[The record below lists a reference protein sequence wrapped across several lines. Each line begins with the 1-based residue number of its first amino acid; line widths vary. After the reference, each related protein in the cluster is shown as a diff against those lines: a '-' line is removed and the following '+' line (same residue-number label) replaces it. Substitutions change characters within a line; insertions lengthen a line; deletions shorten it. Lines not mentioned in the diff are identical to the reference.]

1 LRARLRP
8 IGSSSAALVALAL
21 SRSHSLSTPAHPQA
35 AADKEKVGAGVSLSL
50 SDLRGGKGGGKKGGG
65 GAGAADGGGKAA
77 KPAGRGPPPP
87 KATKG
92 SDSYLGDL
100 DLPSS
105 DSETD
110 GSGDESR
117 AFTRDEKAD
126 VSLVSCFFFF
136 FSLFFARCTRVP
148 PCSLSHPL
156 THPSSPSP
164 QATERDAK
172 RIAERERKA
181 AERAAREKAAAL
193 ADDDNVFDVSFE
205 GSGGGAGGPGG
216 SDAVGGAVS
225 ATDIKVHNLTI
236 RAKGKILLE
245 GASLTVTAGR
255 RYGLVGPNGK
265 GKSTLL
271 RMIARRQVPVPD
283 TLDVLLVEQEVV
295 GDSTPA
301 LQAVVAADTE
311 LMALRAEEEELTAV
325 AAGEGPEADAA
336 GARLAEIYDR
346 LEDKA
351 AGSAEA
357 RASKILHGLGF
368 TQAMQARATADF
380 SGGWRMRISLAR
392 ALYIAPTLLLLDEP
406 TNHLD
411 LRAVL
416 WLEEYLTRWK
426 KTLIVVSHDRGFLNA
441 ITTDIVHLH
450 DERLHYYRGNFEQ
463 FEEMYD
469 QRRREVNKV
478 ADKFD
483 KAMRAAKRS
492 GGKAAQDKVVKG
504 AAAQAKGKKGKKGG
518 RGGDDDDDDGGAG
531 GGAAALPRRWTDYT
545 VTFTFPP
552 PTDLPTASLL
562 QLVDADFQYPGRSDF
577 ALSGLNIGVDM
588 GTRVAIVGPN
598 GAGKTTLMNLLAG
611 DLTPTAGEQRRS
623 HSLRVGRYAQHFVD
637 ALQMDDTPVEYLMR
651 RFPTSGLRPEQMR
664 AQLGRFGLAGH
675 HHLQPICKLSGGQ
688 KARVVFTAIS
698 LANPHILLLDEPTN
712 HLDMQSIDALGDAV
726 EAFEGGVIVISH
738 DAQLLERV
746 CADETKA
753 QVWVVEDGKVAAFD
767 GDFEDYREGLVKE
780 IAAEMEEDDAAAA
793 AAEAAARA
801 RRAQSLAAKKGGG
814 SGSAAPAAPAPAAEP
829 AFVNPLIS
837 NPSLLAK

>member
-1 LRARLRP
+1 MRRTKRKERAERCAQPADPPHFPLASLP
-8 IGSSSAALVALAL
+8 LAL
-21 SRSHSLSTPAHPQA
+21 SRSL
-35 AADKEKVGAGVSLSL
+35 
-50 SDLRGGKGGGKKGGG
+50 
-65 GAGAADGGGKAA
+65 
-77 KPAGRGPPPP
+77 
-87 KATKG
+87 
-92 SDSYLGDL
+92 Y
-100 DLPSS
+100 
-105 DSETD
+105 
-110 GSGDESR
+110 
-117 AFTRDEKAD
+117 
-126 VSLVSCFFFF
+126 
-136 FSLFFARCTRVP
+136 
-148 PCSLSHPL
+148 
-156 THPSSPSP
+156 
-164 QATERDAK
+164 QATERDNK

-181 AERAAREKAAAL
+181 GERAAREKAAAL

-205 GSGGGAGGPGG
+205 GGGGGGASAPLDG
-216 SDAVGGAVS
+216 DAVGGAVS

-245 GASLTVTAGR
+245 GASLAVTAGR

-271 RMIARRQVPVPD
+271 RMVARRQVPIPD
-283 TLDVLLVEQEVV
+283 GLDVLLVEQEVV
-295 GDSTPA
+295 GDATPA
-301 LQAVVAADTE
+301 LQAVVAADVE
-311 LMALRAEEEELTAV
+311 LVALRKEEEELTAA

-336 GARLAEIYDR
+336 GARLADVYER

-351 AGSAEA
+351 AGSADA

-368 TQAMQARATADF
+368 TQAMQGRATADF

-426 KTLIVVSHDRGFLNA
+426 KTLVVVSHDRGFLNA
-441 ITTDIVHLH
+441 ITTDIIHLH

-492 GGKAAQDKVVKG
+492 GGKAAQEKVVKG
-504 AAAQAKGKKGKKGG
+504 AASQAKSKAKG
-518 RGGDDDDDDGGAG
+518 RGRGVEEEEEAAGPG
-531 GGAAALPRRWTDYT
+531 GGPALPRRWTDYT

-552 PTDLPTASLL
+552 PTDLPSASLL
-562 QLVDADFQYPGRSDF
+562 QLVDADFQYPGRADF

-611 DLTPTAGEQRRS
+611 DLAPTSGEQRRS
-623 HSLRVGRYAQHFVD
+623 HALRVGRYAQHFVD

-651 RFPTSGLRPEQMR
+651 KFPTAGLRPEQMR

-688 KARVVFTAIS
+688 KARVVFTSIS
-698 LANPHILLLDEPTN
+698 LTNPHILLLDEPTN

-726 EAFEGGVIVISH
+726 EAFEGGVVVISH

-753 QVWVVEDGKVAAFD
+753 QVWVVEDGKVMATE
-767 GDFEDYREGLVKE
+767 GDFEDYRESLVKE

-801 RRAQSLAAKKGGG
+801 RRAKSLSVTRKGGG
-814 SGSAAPAAPAPAAEP
+814 AATTAAAPAVAEEP
-829 AFVNPLIS
+829 EVYVNPLIS
-837 NPSLLAK
+837 NPSLM

>member
-1 LRARLRP
+1 MRRTKRKERAERCAQPADPPHFPLASLP
-8 IGSSSAALVALAL
+8 LAL
-21 SRSHSLSTPAHPQA
+21 SRSL
-35 AADKEKVGAGVSLSL
+35 
-50 SDLRGGKGGGKKGGG
+50 
-65 GAGAADGGGKAA
+65 
-77 KPAGRGPPPP
+77 
-87 KATKG
+87 
-92 SDSYLGDL
+92 Y
-100 DLPSS
+100 
-105 DSETD
+105 
-110 GSGDESR
+110 
-117 AFTRDEKAD
+117 
-126 VSLVSCFFFF
+126 
-136 FSLFFARCTRVP
+136 
-148 PCSLSHPL
+148 
-156 THPSSPSP
+156 
-164 QATERDAK
+164 QATERDNK

-181 AERAAREKAAAL
+181 GERAAREKAAAL

-205 GSGGGAGGPGG
+205 GGGGGGASAPLDG
-216 SDAVGGAVS
+216 DAVGGAVS

-245 GASLTVTAGR
+245 GASLAVTAGR

-271 RMIARRQVPVPD
+271 RMVARRQVPIPD
-283 TLDVLLVEQEVV
+283 GLDVLLVEQEVV
-295 GDSTPA
+295 GDATPA
-301 LQAVVAADTE
+301 LQAVVAADVE
-311 LMALRAEEEELTAV
+311 LVALRKEEEELTAA

-336 GARLAEIYDR
+336 GARLADVYER

-351 AGSAEA
+351 AGSADA

-368 TQAMQARATADF
+368 TQAMQGRATADF

-426 KTLIVVSHDRGFLNA
+426 KTLVVVSHDRGFLNA
-441 ITTDIVHLH
+441 ITTDIIHLH

-492 GGKAAQDKVVKG
+492 GGKAAQEKVVKG
-504 AAAQAKGKKGKKGG
+504 AASQAKSKAKG
-518 RGGDDDDDDGGAG
+518 RGRGVEEEEEAAGPG
-531 GGAAALPRRWTDYT
+531 GGPALPRRWTDYT

-552 PTDLPTASLL
+552 PTDLPSASLL
-562 QLVDADFQYPGRSDF
+562 QLVDADFQYPGRADF

-611 DLTPTAGEQRRS
+611 DLAPTSGEQRRS
-623 HSLRVGRYAQHFVD
+623 HALRVGRYAQHFVD

-651 RFPTSGLRPEQMR
+651 KFPTAGLRPEQMR

-688 KARVVFTAIS
+688 KARVVFTSIS

-726 EAFEGGVIVISH
+726 EAFEGGVVVISH

-753 QVWVVEDGKVAAFD
+753 QVWVVEDGKVMATE
-767 GDFEDYREGLVKE
+767 GDFEDYRESLVKE

-801 RRAQSLAAKKGGG
+801 RRAKSLSVTRKGGG
-814 SGSAAPAAPAPAAEP
+814 AATTAAAPAVAEEP
-829 AFVNPLIS
+829 VVYVNPLIS
-837 NPSLLAK
+837 NPSLM

>member
-1 LRARLRP
+1 M
-8 IGSSSAALVALAL
+8 SF
-21 SRSHSLSTPAHPQA
+21 
-35 AADKEKVGAGVSLSL
+35 E
-50 SDLRGGKGGGKKGGG
+50 GGGGG
-65 GAGAADGGGKAA
+65 GASTPLDG
-77 KPAGRGPPPP
+77 
-87 KATKG
+87 
-92 SDSYLGDL
+92 
-100 DLPSS
+100 
-105 DSETD
+105 
-110 GSGDESR
+110 
-117 AFTRDEKAD
+117 
-126 VSLVSCFFFF
+126 
-136 FSLFFARCTRVP
+136 
-148 PCSLSHPL
+148 
-156 THPSSPSP
+156 
-164 QATERDAK
+164 
-172 RIAERERKA
+172 
-181 AERAAREKAAAL
+181 
-193 ADDDNVFDVSFE
+193 
-205 GSGGGAGGPGG
+205 
-216 SDAVGGAVS
+216 DAVGGAVS

-245 GASLTVTAGR
+245 GASLAVTAGR

-271 RMIARRQVPVPD
+271 RMVARRQVPIPD
-283 TLDVLLVEQEVV
+283 GLDVLLVEQEVV
-295 GDSTPA
+295 GDATPA
-301 LQAVVAADTE
+301 LQAVVAADVE
-311 LMALRAEEEELTAV
+311 LVALRKEEEELTAA

-336 GARLAEIYDR
+336 GARLADVYER

-351 AGSAEA
+351 AGSADA

-368 TQAMQARATADF
+368 TQAMQGRATADF

-426 KTLIVVSHDRGFLNA
+426 KTLVVVSHDRGFLNA
-441 ITTDIVHLH
+441 ITTDIIHLH

-492 GGKAAQDKVVKG
+492 GGKAAQEKVVKG
-504 AAAQAKGKKGKKGG
+504 AASQAKSKAKG
-518 RGGDDDDDDGGAG
+518 RGRGVEEEEEAAGPG
-531 GGAAALPRRWTDYT
+531 GGPALPRRWTDYT

-552 PTDLPTASLL
+552 PTDLPSASLL
-562 QLVDADFQYPGRSDF
+562 QLVDADFQYPGRADF

-611 DLTPTAGEQRRS
+611 DLAPTSGEQRRS
-623 HSLRVGRYAQHFVD
+623 HALRVGRYAQHFVD

-651 RFPTSGLRPEQMR
+651 KFPTAGLRPEQMR

-688 KARVVFTAIS
+688 KARVVFTSIS

-726 EAFEGGVIVISH
+726 EAFEGGVVVISH

-753 QVWVVEDGKVAAFD
+753 QVWVVEDGKVMATE
-767 GDFEDYREGLVKE
+767 GDFEDYRESLVKE

-801 RRAQSLAAKKGGG
+801 RRAKSLSVTRKGGG
-814 SGSAAPAAPAPAAEP
+814 AATTAAAPAVAEEP
-829 AFVNPLIS
+829 EVYVNPLIS
-837 NPSLLAK
+837 NPSLM

>member
-1 LRARLRP
+1 MRRTKRKERAERCAQPADPPHFPLASLP
-8 IGSSSAALVALAL
+8 LAL
-21 SRSHSLSTPAHPQA
+21 SRSL
-35 AADKEKVGAGVSLSL
+35 
-50 SDLRGGKGGGKKGGG
+50 
-65 GAGAADGGGKAA
+65 
-77 KPAGRGPPPP
+77 
-87 KATKG
+87 
-92 SDSYLGDL
+92 Y
-100 DLPSS
+100 
-105 DSETD
+105 
-110 GSGDESR
+110 
-117 AFTRDEKAD
+117 
-126 VSLVSCFFFF
+126 
-136 FSLFFARCTRVP
+136 
-148 PCSLSHPL
+148 
-156 THPSSPSP
+156 
-164 QATERDAK
+164 QATERDNK

-181 AERAAREKAAAL
+181 GERAAREKAAAL

-205 GSGGGAGGPGG
+205 GGGGGGASAPLDG
-216 SDAVGGAVS
+216 DAVGGAVS

-245 GASLTVTAGR
+245 GASLAVTAGR

-271 RMIARRQVPVPD
+271 RMVARRQVPIPD
-283 TLDVLLVEQEVV
+283 GLDVLLVEQEVV
-295 GDSTPA
+295 GDATPA
-301 LQAVVAADTE
+301 LQAVVAADVE
-311 LMALRAEEEELTAV
+311 LVALRKEEEELTAA

-336 GARLAEIYDR
+336 GARLADVYER

-351 AGSAEA
+351 AGSADA

-368 TQAMQARATADF
+368 TQAMQGRATADF

-426 KTLIVVSHDRGFLNA
+426 KTLVVVSHDRGFLNA
-441 ITTDIVHLH
+441 ITTDIIHLH

-492 GGKAAQDKVVKG
+492 GGKAAQEKVVKG
-504 AAAQAKGKKGKKGG
+504 AASQAKSKAKG
-518 RGGDDDDDDGGAG
+518 RGRGVEEEEEAAGPG
-531 GGAAALPRRWTDYT
+531 GGPALPRRWTDYT

-552 PTDLPTASLL
+552 PTDLPSASLL
-562 QLVDADFQYPGRSDF
+562 QLVDADFQYPGRADF

-611 DLTPTAGEQRRS
+611 DLAPTSGEQRRS
-623 HSLRVGRYAQHFVD
+623 HALRVGRYAQHFVD

-651 RFPTSGLRPEQMR
+651 KFPTAGLRPEQMR

-688 KARVVFTAIS
+688 KARVVFTSIS

-726 EAFEGGVIVISH
+726 EAFEGGVVVISH

-753 QVWVVEDGKVAAFD
+753 QVWVVEDGKVMATE
-767 GDFEDYREGLVKE
+767 GDFEDYRESLVKE

-801 RRAQSLAAKKGGG
+801 RRAKSLSVTRKGGG
-814 SGSAAPAAPAPAAEP
+814 AATTAAAPAVAEEP
-829 AFVNPLIS
+829 EVYVNPLIS
-837 NPSLLAK
+837 NPSLM

>member
-1 LRARLRP
+1 MSFEGA
-8 IGSSSAALVALAL
+8 SSSAL
-21 SRSHSLSTPAHPQA
+21 
-35 AADKEKVGAGVSLSL
+35 
-50 SDLRGGKGGGKKGGG
+50 GG
-65 GAGAADGGGKAA
+65 
-77 KPAGRGPPPP
+77 
-87 KATKG
+87 
-92 SDSYLGDL
+92 
-100 DLPSS
+100 
-105 DSETD
+105 
-110 GSGDESR
+110 
-117 AFTRDEKAD
+117 
-126 VSLVSCFFFF
+126 
-136 FSLFFARCTRVP
+136 
-148 PCSLSHPL
+148 
-156 THPSSPSP
+156 
-164 QATERDAK
+164 
-172 RIAERERKA
+172 
-181 AERAAREKAAAL
+181 
-193 ADDDNVFDVSFE
+193 
-205 GSGGGAGGPGG
+205 
-216 SDAVGGAVS
+216 DAVGGAVS

-245 GASLTVTAGR
+245 AASLAVTAGR

-283 TLDVLLVEQEVV
+283 GLDVLLVEQEVV
-295 GDSTPA
+295 GDATPA
-301 LQAVVAADTE
+301 LQAVINADVE
-311 LMALRAEEEELTAV
+311 LVALRKEEAELTAL
-325 AAGEGPEADAA
+325 AAGDGPDADAA
-336 GARLAEIYDR
+336 GARLAEVYDR

-351 AGSAEA
+351 AGSADA

-368 TQAMQARATADF
+368 TQAMQGRATADF

-426 KTLIVVSHDRGFLNA
+426 KTLVVVSHDRGFLNA
-441 ITTDIVHLH
+441 ITTDIIHLH

-492 GGKAAQDKVVKG
+492 GGKAAQEKVVKG
-504 AAAQAKGKKGKKGG
+504 AASQAKAKAKGRGG
-518 RGGDDDDDDGGAG
+518 RGAAADEEDDGPGTGAG
-531 GGAAALPRRWTDYT
+531 SALPRRWTDYT

-552 PTDLPTASLL
+552 PTDLPSASLL
-562 QLVDADFQYPGRSDF
+562 QLVDAGFQYPGRADF
-577 ALSGLNIGVDM
+577 ALDGLNIGVDM

-611 DLTPTAGEQRRS
+611 DLTPTSGEQRRS
-623 HSLRVGRYAQHFVD
+623 HALRVGRYAQHFVD

-651 RFPTSGLRPEQMR
+651 KFPTAGLRPEQMR

-688 KARVVFTAIS
+688 KARVVFTSIS

-726 EAFEGGVIVISH
+726 EAFEGGVVVISH

-753 QVWVVEDGKVAAFD
+753 QVWVVEDGKVTPTA

-780 IAAEMEEDDAAAA
+780 ITAEMEEDDAAAA
-793 AAEAAARA
+793 AAEAAAKA
-801 RRAQSLAAKKGGG
+801 RRERKAQGGRKGAGGG
-814 SGSAAPAAPAPAAEP
+814 GAVAAAAEVAPEEPAAY
-829 AFVNPLIS
+829 VNPLIS
-837 NPSLLAK
+837 NPSLM

>member
-1 LRARLRP
+1 VRRTKRKERAERCAQPADPPHFPLASLP
-8 IGSSSAALVALAL
+8 LAL
-21 SRSHSLSTPAHPQA
+21 SRSL
-35 AADKEKVGAGVSLSL
+35 
-50 SDLRGGKGGGKKGGG
+50 
-65 GAGAADGGGKAA
+65 
-77 KPAGRGPPPP
+77 
-87 KATKG
+87 
-92 SDSYLGDL
+92 Y
-100 DLPSS
+100 
-105 DSETD
+105 
-110 GSGDESR
+110 
-117 AFTRDEKAD
+117 
-126 VSLVSCFFFF
+126 
-136 FSLFFARCTRVP
+136 
-148 PCSLSHPL
+148 
-156 THPSSPSP
+156 
-164 QATERDAK
+164 QATERDNK

-181 AERAAREKAAAL
+181 GERAAREKAAAL

-205 GSGGGAGGPGG
+205 GGGGGGASAPLDG
-216 SDAVGGAVS
+216 DAVGGAVS

-245 GASLTVTAGR
+245 GASLAVTAGR

-271 RMIARRQVPVPD
+271 RMVARRQVPIPD
-283 TLDVLLVEQEVV
+283 GLDVLLVEQEVV
-295 GDSTPA
+295 GDATPA
-301 LQAVVAADTE
+301 LQAVVAADVE
-311 LMALRAEEEELTAV
+311 LVALRKEEEELTAA

-336 GARLAEIYDR
+336 GARLADVYER

-351 AGSAEA
+351 AGSADA

-368 TQAMQARATADF
+368 TQAMQGRATADF

-426 KTLIVVSHDRGFLNA
+426 KTLVVVSHDRGFLNA
-441 ITTDIVHLH
+441 ITTDIIHLH

-492 GGKAAQDKVVKG
+492 GGKAAQEKVVKG
-504 AAAQAKGKKGKKGG
+504 AASQAKSKAKG
-518 RGGDDDDDDGGAG
+518 RGRGVEEEEEAAGPG
-531 GGAAALPRRWTDYT
+531 GGPALPRRWTDYT

-552 PTDLPTASLL
+552 PTDLPSASLL
-562 QLVDADFQYPGRSDF
+562 QLVDADFQYPGRADF

-611 DLTPTAGEQRRS
+611 DLAPTSGEQRRS
-623 HSLRVGRYAQHFVD
+623 HALRVGRYAQHFVD

-651 RFPTSGLRPEQMR
+651 KFPTAGLRPEQMR

-688 KARVVFTAIS
+688 KARVVFTSIS

-726 EAFEGGVIVISH
+726 EAFEGGVVVISH

-753 QVWVVEDGKVAAFD
+753 QVWVVEDGKVMATE
-767 GDFEDYREGLVKE
+767 GDFEDYRESLVKE

-801 RRAQSLAAKKGGG
+801 RRAKSLSVTRKGGG
-814 SGSAAPAAPAPAAEP
+814 AASTAAAPAVAEEP
-829 AFVNPLIS
+829 EVYVNPLIS
-837 NPSLLAK
+837 NPSLM

>member
-1 LRARLRP
+1 
-8 IGSSSAALVALAL
+8 
-21 SRSHSLSTPAHPQA
+21 
-35 AADKEKVGAGVSLSL
+35 VSFE
-50 SDLRGGKGGGKKGGG
+50 GGGGG
-65 GAGAADGGGKAA
+65 GASTPLDG
-77 KPAGRGPPPP
+77 
-87 KATKG
+87 
-92 SDSYLGDL
+92 
-100 DLPSS
+100 
-105 DSETD
+105 
-110 GSGDESR
+110 
-117 AFTRDEKAD
+117 
-126 VSLVSCFFFF
+126 
-136 FSLFFARCTRVP
+136 
-148 PCSLSHPL
+148 
-156 THPSSPSP
+156 
-164 QATERDAK
+164 
-172 RIAERERKA
+172 
-181 AERAAREKAAAL
+181 
-193 ADDDNVFDVSFE
+193 
-205 GSGGGAGGPGG
+205 
-216 SDAVGGAVS
+216 DAVGGAVS

-245 GASLTVTAGR
+245 GASLAVTAGR

-271 RMIARRQVPVPD
+271 RMVARRQVPIPD
-283 TLDVLLVEQEVV
+283 GLDVLLVEQEVV
-295 GDSTPA
+295 GDATPA
-301 LQAVVAADTE
+301 LQAVVAADVE
-311 LMALRAEEEELTAV
+311 LVALRKEEEELTAA

-336 GARLAEIYDR
+336 GARLADVYER

-351 AGSAEA
+351 AGSADA

-368 TQAMQARATADF
+368 TQAMQGRATADF

-426 KTLIVVSHDRGFLNA
+426 KTLVVVSHDRGFLNA
-441 ITTDIVHLH
+441 ITTDIIHLH

-492 GGKAAQDKVVKG
+492 GGKAAQEKVVKG
-504 AAAQAKGKKGKKGG
+504 AASQAKSKAKG
-518 RGGDDDDDDGGAG
+518 RGRGVEEEEEAAGPG
-531 GGAAALPRRWTDYT
+531 GGPALPRRWTDYT

-552 PTDLPTASLL
+552 PTDLPSASLL
-562 QLVDADFQYPGRSDF
+562 QLVDADFQYPGRADF

-611 DLTPTAGEQRRS
+611 DLAPTSGEQRRS
-623 HSLRVGRYAQHFVD
+623 HALRVGRYAQHFVD

-651 RFPTSGLRPEQMR
+651 KFPTAGLRPEQMR

-688 KARVVFTAIS
+688 KARVVFTSIS

-726 EAFEGGVIVISH
+726 EAFEGGVVVISH

-753 QVWVVEDGKVAAFD
+753 QVWVVEDGKVMATE
-767 GDFEDYREGLVKE
+767 GDFEDYRESLVKE

-801 RRAQSLAAKKGGG
+801 RRAKSLSVTRKGGG
-814 SGSAAPAAPAPAAEP
+814 AATTAAAPAVAEEP
-829 AFVNPLIS
+829 EVYVNPLIS
-837 NPSLLAK
+837 NPSLM